1 MDSDPLENCMNS
13 SITEDQ
19 RATLAEALKTRR
31 LALERQ
37 MALHQHDQTRVEFA
51 RDLLLQDGDD
61 APQRASD
68 REVDQALSDIDLQ
81 ALAAVSEAQAR
92 LQRGNYG
99 QCVDCEEPIRFERL
113 LIEPEAE
120 RCLAC
125 QSTHETTHEISRQ
138 RTQ

>member
-1 MDSDPLENCMNS
+1 MNQPVS
-13 SITEDQ
+13 KEQ
-19 RATLAEALKTRR
+19 KVALAHALQVRR
-31 LALERQ
+31 QALERQ

-68 REVDQALSDIDLQ
+68 REVDQTLSDLDLRV
-81 ALAAVSEAQAR
+81 LAAVAAAQGR
-92 LQRGNYG
+92 LERDAYG
-99 QCVDCEEPIRFERL
+99 QCIDCEEPIPFERL

-125 QSTHETTHEISRQ
+125 QSTHETSRA
-138 RTQ
+138 